1 MEKVEKKESHQ
12 ESHHHADILVHSP
25 LSPDKKLSVNENIEP
40 IKEEDE
46 ALDTK
51 QPDNDHLKIPEKEDT
66 RKSGQHFLLSEKFEK
81 EEIPKILNN
90 FTCILPSA
98 IPLVYVAHK
107 TCFVLH
113 FNKTDEILRILSFE
127 KMSKVFS
134 MAMKP
139 KKSSFRKS
147 RKDLMFGQHKEKKEL
162 VI

>member
-1 MEKVEKKESHQ
+1 MEKVEKKE
-12 ESHHHADILVHSP
+12 ESFHYAEIVVHSP
-25 LSPDKKLSVNENIEP
+25 LSPDRKISVNENIES

-46 ALDTK
+46 PIETK
-51 QPDNDHLKIPEKEDT
+51 QPDNDHLKVPEKEDSIA

-98 IPLVYVAHK
+98 IPLLYVAHK

-113 FNKTDEILRILSFE
+113 FNKTDEVMKILNFE

-134 MAMKP
+134 MAVKP

-147 RKDLMFGQHKEKKEL
+147 KKDLMFGQHKEKKDG